1 MLSLLQKG
9 DQSQVPVVPA
19 WHPNFRNR
27 ERLPDTKVV
36 RTQFFFNFAAT
47 AIAAS
52 LLLYFSYQEY
62 RINNLSRQVADWQA
76 QIDTN
81 KKASDQAIALSRKF
95 VDEERKIGDLN
106 DFLKQRLVL
115 SQFLLQIGSTLP
127 PELAMDTVDIRAAS
141 VNLHGTASGS
151 PDEASGRASAY
162 VEQLRRDEYLSGIF
176 EKEIKQDVRREPTS
190 GQLMFDLTLTFK
202 GAVAKK

>member
-1 MLSLLQKG
+1 MLSLRQKG
-9 DQSQVPVVPA
+9 DPSQVPVVPA

-27 ERLPDTKVV
+27 ERLPDTKVI
-36 RTQFFFNFAAT
+36 RTQFFFNFAAI

-52 LLLYFSYQEY
+52 LLVYFSYQEY

-81 KKASDQAIALSRKF
+81 KKASDQAVALSRKF
-95 VDEERKIGDLN
+95 ADEETKINELN
-106 DFLKQRLVL
+106 NFLKQRLVL
-115 SQFLLQIGSTLP
+115 SRFLLQIGSTLP
-127 PELAMDTVDIRAAS
+127 LELAMDAVDIRAAA

-162 VEQLRRDEYLSGIF
+162 VEQLRQDEYFSGIF
-176 EKEIKQDVRREPTS
+176 EKEIKQDVRREQTS
-190 GQLMFDLTLTFK
+190 GQLTFDLTLTFK